1 MERFKN
7 WLFSCCRLF
16 IGGTVLILEIAL
28 GIVLGVILLPLC
40 IGALY
45 AITSREFWKCVGS
58 IIVAGLGILLV
69 YLVKTDKDISLIFG
83 LLVLGGI
90 NLLLLFFLW
99 DAITKRDKQSVFVL
113 SIALLL
119 WLSCIFTSATFLLAL
134 ISTFIGMGI
143 YLKNHPVK
151 EGGEHEQN

>member
-16 IGGTVLILEIAL
+16 IGGIVLILEIAL

-58 IIVAGLGILLV
+58 IIGVGLCILLI
-69 YLVKTDKDISLIFG
+69 YLMRTNKEISLIFG
-83 LLVLGGI
+83 LLVLVGI

-99 DAITKRDKQSVFVL
+99 DAIKKRDKQSIFVL

-119 WLSCIFTSATFLLAL
+119 WLSCIFTSATFLLTL
-134 ISTFIGMGI
+134 ISTFIAMGI
-143 YLKNHPVK
+143 YLKNHTVK
-151 EGGEHEQN
+151 ERGEHEQN